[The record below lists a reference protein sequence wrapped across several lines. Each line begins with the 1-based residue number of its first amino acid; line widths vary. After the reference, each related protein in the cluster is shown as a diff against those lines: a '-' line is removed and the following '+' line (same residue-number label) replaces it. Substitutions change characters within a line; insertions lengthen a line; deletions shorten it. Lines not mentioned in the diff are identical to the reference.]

1 MLSSYHWCYRCMN
14 KLRNNS
20 KRCPVCGNI
29 ISKEKILNFSLNPGT
44 LLHNRYTVGNVICKT
59 NNTLTYIAIDEQL
72 GSKIA
77 ILELFPTEIVK
88 RIDSKAAVKNFNNE
102 KLFEKLK
109 TDFSNLHKSLI
120 SLRVLPNILKMFTIF
135 QQNNTIY
142 VVQENPQGISFEK
155 YLSNNYGELSWPN
168 CEKMFL
174 KLIKLMKYLHSNN
187 IVHCNLYPKTLFVED
202 GILKIIDFSNS
213 LISNSL
219 INSANILTSPK
230 LNDGYSAPEQY
241 DNKKVGT
248 YTDVYSV
255 AAIMYKA
262 LTGTKPVNSKSRLA
276 NDNLLPPKVLNS
288 NIPKNV
294 SFAIMSALVLSPKLR
309 TQTMKDFYE
318 DLTAPAREDR
328 KRINIQIETPI
339 EQIIPIKKPQ
349 PKQTSN
355 HKKPKKT
362 KSRSIV
368 FLSFLI
374 SCSIVSFFLVVVIFL
389 LFSDSLFG

>member
-1 MLSSYHWCYRCMN
+1 MN
-14 KLRNNS
+14 KLKNNT
-20 KRCPVCGNI
+20 KHCPVCGAL
-29 ISKEKILNFSLNPGT
+29 ISKEKILKFSLTPGT
-44 LLHNRYTVGNVICKT
+44 LLNNRYTVGNVICKN
-59 NNTLTYIAIDEQL
+59 NNTLTYIAVDEQL
-72 GSKIA
+72 GSKIT

-88 RIDSKAAVKNFNNE
+88 RIDSEVVVKNFDNE

-109 TDFSNLHKSLI
+109 KDFSNLHKCLI
-120 SLRVLPNILKMFTIF
+120 TLRGLPNILKMFAIL

-142 VVQENPQGISFEK
+142 VVQENPKGISFEK

-174 KLIKLMKYLHSNN
+174 KLIKLMKYLHNNN
-187 IVHCNLYPKTLFVED
+187 ITHCDLYPKTLFVED

-213 LISNSL
+213 LI
-219 INSANILTSPK
+219 NSANILTTPK

-262 LTGTKPVNSKSRLA
+262 LTGTKPVNSKSRLS

-294 SFAIMSALVLSPKLR
+294 SFAIMSALVLAPKLR

-328 KRINIQIETPI
+328 KKIDIQIDTPI
-339 EQIIPIKKPQ
+339 EQIITVNKPQ
-349 PKQTSN
+349 PKQTLNRKS
-355 HKKPKKT
+355 PPKT
-362 KSRSIV
+362 KRRSIV

-374 SCSIVSFFLVVVIFL
+374 SCSIVSFFLVIVIFL